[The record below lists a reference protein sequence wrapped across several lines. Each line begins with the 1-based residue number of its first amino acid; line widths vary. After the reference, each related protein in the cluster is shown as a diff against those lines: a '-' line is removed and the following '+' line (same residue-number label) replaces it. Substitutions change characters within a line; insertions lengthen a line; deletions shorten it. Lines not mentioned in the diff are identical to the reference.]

1 MILNKREMQ
10 LARELARKI
19 TRKNDLNDEEV
30 LDVVM
35 GFISDLK
42 RVVIDA
48 WNHIKEAVNEFI
60 ELIHETETEKK
71 HAYNWHVPKNIIK
84 NHQVLDRKPLVANIR
99 NNL

>member
-1 MILNKREMQ
+1 MQ

-35 GFISDLK
+35 GLISDLK

-71 HAYNWHVPKNIIK
+71 HAYNWHVPLKMEAPPMPDFELPKHILARSHI
-84 NHQVLDRKPLVANIR
+84 
-99 NNL
+99 